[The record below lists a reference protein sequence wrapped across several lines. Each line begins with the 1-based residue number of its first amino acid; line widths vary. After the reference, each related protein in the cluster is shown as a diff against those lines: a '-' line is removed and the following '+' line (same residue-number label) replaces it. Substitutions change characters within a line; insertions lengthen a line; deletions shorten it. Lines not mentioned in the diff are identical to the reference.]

1 MDKHTLITDAVSVQ
15 GEVADVTTVRLF
27 YAALLME
34 FPRNR
39 IATWFDSWYAD
50 AGFSGMAA
58 DWLEV
63 LWKSEGRVPVAFEA
77 RFYRELDRFLIN
89 EGLNPDD
96 FAEKAFRRF
105 SEEPVLSAKSLL
117 KSLRPHMPAF
127 YSTHDQRQLIL
138 KLLADL
144 HAHSHCEWRLIDQAI
159 RYGRR
164 NDLVMFLPRQ
174 WSEQF
179 AEFHFA
185 RYRLGGLRYS
195 PIAFGLPAF
204 EECRLRVDMREAQAI
219 LDRAGLPSRIADG
232 RVSGLFDFL
241 TSIGHNVN
249 VSDLED
255 CQGMVFANDVLDEA
269 TGRILLKSGV
279 FYGARCSMAEIRYAT
294 ALGKVVNPFEKLVG
308 QMVDPEVSVW
318 NVLRERHELLVEE
331 MRSVVEVVYH
341 ASDDSISVGNQHL
354 MRNVPAKILRN
365 VLREYTAT
373 GRSEF
378 ENREFR
384 RDQEICMD
392 PLNPNF
398 EGRLNRLIERLQ
410 RLPGV
415 MEIEKV
421 RRGGFLFR
429 PLRSLRFQELP

>member
-1 MDKHTLITDAVSVQ
+1 MDKHTLIADAVKVQ

-39 IATWFDSWYAD
+39 IATWFDTWYAD

-63 LWKSEGRVPVAFEA
+63 LWKSDGRVPVAFEA
-77 RFYRELDRFLIN
+77 RFYRELDRLLWSERID
-89 EGLNPDD
+89 PDL

-105 SEEPVLSAKSLL
+105 SEEPVLSAKGLL

-138 KLLADL
+138 KLLSDL
-144 HAHSHCEWRLIDQAI
+144 HAQNHCEWRLIDQTI

-174 WSEQF
+174 WSELF
-179 AEFHFA
+179 AEFDFA

-195 PIAFGLPAF
+195 PVAFGLPAF
-204 EECRLRVDMREAQAI
+204 EECRLRVDMRDARVLLE
-219 LDRAGLPSRIADG
+219 RAGLAARMADG
-232 RVSGLFDFL
+232 QACRLFEFL
-241 TSIGHNVN
+241 TTIGHTVS

-255 CQGMVFANDVLDEA
+255 RQGLVFAHDVLDE
-269 TGRILLKSGV
+269 TSGRVLLKAGV

-294 ALGKVVNPFEKLVG
+294 AVGKVVNPFEKLVG
-308 QMVDPEVSVW
+308 QIVDPEVSVW

-331 MRSVVEVVYH
+331 MRSVVEIVYH

>member
-39 IATWFDSWYAD
+39 IATWFDTWYAD

-58 DWLEV
+58 DCIDA
-63 LWKSEGRVPVAFEA
+63 LWKSDGRVPVAWET
-77 RFYRELDRFLIN
+77 RFYRELDLFLAS
-89 EGLNPDD
+89 EGLDPEV
-96 FAEKAFRRF
+96 FAEKAFKRF
-105 SEEPVLSAKSLL
+105 SEEPVLSARNLL

-138 KLLADL
+138 KLLSDL
-144 HAHSHCEWRLIDQAI
+144 HVRSHCDWRLIDQTI

-174 WSEQF
+174 WNNYF
-179 AEFHFA
+179 AEFNFA
-185 RYRLGGLRYS
+185 RYRLGGLRYA
-195 PIAFGLPAF
+195 PVAFGLPAF
-204 EECRLRVDMREAQAI
+204 EECRMRVDMRDA
-219 LDRAGLPSRIADG
+219 RALLERVGLTSRIAEAQ
-232 RVSGLFDFL
+232 SCELFEFL
-241 TSIGHNVN
+241 ATIGHNITVA
-249 VSDLED
+249 DLDD
-255 CQGMVFANDVLDEA
+255 CQGLVFANDVFDHA
-269 TGRILLKSGV
+269 TGRILLKAGV

-294 ALGKVVNPFEKLVG
+294 AVGKVANPFDKLVG

-331 MRSVVEVVYH
+331 MRSVVEIVYH